1 MESVRFE
8 PVLKEELPFLNY
20 NIGSTS
26 YQPTVYC
33 QEKQIL
39 SLRLVTRSVPSK
51 VKYIFVHVST
61 LHGLHSTPCE
71 CIYEFFKSRR
81 GMSVNCTVSVYSL

>member
-1 MESVRFE
+1 MESLRFE
-8 PVLKEELPFLNY
+8 PVLKEELTFLNY

-51 VKYIFVHVST
+51 VKYILYMFQHYMVYTVHLASA
-61 LHGLHSTPCE
+61 
-71 CIYEFFKSRR
+71 Y
-81 GMSVNCTVSVYSL
+81 MNSLRAEEACL